1 MRKAGL
7 TKHQPPQEQ
16 MNDSSLSIQPR
27 KTSQEVAAS
36 ASAALAKA
44 TIEAKFVI
52 ALQRPRSVL
61 NARAAILD
69 ACKRPRFAEGAW
81 YDIPN
86 RGNGF
91 TIRFAEQALNA
102 WKNVDV
108 QSVTAWENEDQR
120 LVRIT
125 VTDLEQNLSYADEV
139 LLNKTVERTRL
150 KDGQQALSF
159 RENSDGKRVYLV
171 ACTEDELLLKVNSA
185 KSKVIRNSGLRL
197 IPQDILEEAAE
208 VIFATLKNGGED
220 TKATV
225 KKITDGFGSL
235 GVGPSDLEEYL
246 GHKLESCSPKEI
258 QTLRSI
264 FIEIKDGESA
274 WGDFVKPKPT
284 VVEVKVRPSQ
294 DDQIPGAE
302 TPEKHPEATPEPRN
316 VASEPHAKAQP
327 PNSRLDGL
335 RKFFIEAGISEVAL
349 MALVRVRYPETD
361 SLAGL
366 DDVEAIAPHV
376 VNAILRNKAGFVAE
390 IRAGA
395 KDGSLPL

>member
-1 MRKAGL
+1 MRKVRQQ
-7 TKHQPPQEQ
+7 TPQETSQ
-16 MNDSSLSIQPR
+16 EMNESTLAVQPR

-81 YDIPN
+81 YNIPN
-86 RGNGF
+86 RGEGF

-139 LLNKTVERTRL
+139 LLNKTVERTRI
-150 KDGQQALSF
+150 KDGQHPISV
-159 RENSDGKRVYLV
+159 RENSEGKKVFLV
-171 ACTEDELLLKVNSA
+171 ACTEDELLLKVNAA

-208 VIFATLKNGGED
+208 VIFATLKHGGED
-220 TKATV
+220 TKSTV

-235 GVGPSDLEEYL
+235 GVSPSDLEEYL
-246 GHKLESCSPKEI
+246 GHKLESCSPKEV

-264 FIEIKDGESA
+264 FLSIKDGESA
-274 WGDFVKPKPT
+274 WGDFLKSESVGGFPKDDHEPA
-284 VVEVKVRPSQ
+284 KQ
-294 DDQIPGAE
+294 DPLKQPD
-302 TPEKHPEATPEPRN
+302 ATPKVSPQAN
-316 VASEPHAKAQP
+316 
-327 PNSRLDGL
+327 L
-335 RKFFIEAGISEVAL
+335 EAVITDAGFTFKDFHEWATSSKNFKDADSVSTFSEVPTETATRI
-349 MALVRVRYPETD
+349 VR
-361 SLAGL
+361 
-366 DDVEAIAPHV
+366 
-376 VNAILRNKAGFVAE
+376 
-390 IRAGA
+390 A
-395 KDGSLPL
+395 KDGLISQLKARKEGIA